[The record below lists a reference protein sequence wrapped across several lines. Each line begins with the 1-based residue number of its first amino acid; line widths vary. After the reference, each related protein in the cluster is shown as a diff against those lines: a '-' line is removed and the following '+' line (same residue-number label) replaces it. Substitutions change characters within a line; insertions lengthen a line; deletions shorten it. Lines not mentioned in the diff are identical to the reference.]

1 MQTIDLINMKG
12 CKVIKF
18 PDGELHLELED
29 INRKD
34 CVSIRCRITNS
45 DDLFVLMQLSD
56 ILNRQCLE
64 VVGIHIYYLIGMRCD
79 RLFDINRPF
88 TLGIVA
94 NVINSFHSDYI
105 KIYEP
110 HSYRT
115 TSEIRHS
122 IVADVTM
129 DNYSNYFAHSN
140 VVFPDAGAKTRY
152 GRLAANSCVL
162 CSKKRDEATGRLLD
176 FEVNCDKD
184 VSQDDLVVIDDLCDG
199 GGTFVG
205 LAPKLR
211 ALNPKS
217 LSLLVTHAVQRKGIE
232 NVASVYDKVC
242 ITNSYKD
249 WGKEDLPKNVQVI
262 DIVNN

>member
-12 CKVIKF
+12 FKVIKF
-18 PDGELHLELED
+18 PDGELHLELD
-29 INRKD
+29 GINRKD
-34 CVSIRCRITNS
+34 YVSIKCRITNS

-56 ILNRQCLE
+56 IINRQCLK
-64 VVGIHIYYLIGMRCD
+64 VLSIDIFYLMGMRCD
-79 RLFDINRPF
+79 RLFDINRPL

-94 NVINSFHSDYI
+94 NIINSFHAVI
-105 KIYEP
+105 VKVYEP

-115 TSEIRHS
+115 ISEISHS
-122 IVADVTM
+122 IVQDVTM
-129 DNYSNYFAHSN
+129 DNYTDCFAGSN
-140 VVFPDAGAKTRY
+140 VVFPDDGAKIRY
-152 GRLAANSCVL
+152 SNLAAHSRVL
-162 CSKKRDEATGRLLD
+162 CFKKRDEATGALLD
-176 FEVNCDKD
+176 FVVECNAD

-211 ALNPKS
+211 ELNPKS

-232 NVASVYDKVC
+232 NVAAVYDKVC

-249 WGKEDLPKNVQVI
+249 WDKEDLPKNVQVI
-262 DIVNN
+262 DIINK